1 MVLDRVLH
9 AIPFVVIAHRG
20 RGIGMAGH
28 GHDAIK
34 RPAARD
40 RLGDGRVPQAV
51 GLLVH
56 YCIRTAHIQLP
67 VLHGQLT
74 QLI

>member
-9 AIPFVVIAHRG
+9 AILFVVIDHG
-20 RGIGMAGH
+20 GGGICVAGH
-28 GHDAIK
+28 GHDAFK

-40 RLGDGRVPQAV
+40 CLGDGRVPQAV

-56 YCIRTAHIQLP
+56 YCTRTPHIQLP
-67 VLHGQLT
+67 VLHCQLT